1 MAAPGAVKEGD
12 MLGCSYGKL
21 FQVTVAGG
29 SYQEGLTTH
38 IQGVPTGILLDEAQI
53 YSELLQRKPGQ
64 GELSSPRREPDI
76 PVIYN
81 GVNAADTMTGF
92 HNEGHTNGTPLVIL
106 IPNLDRHF
114 EHIEQYRSTNRT
126 PRPGH
131 ASYASYQKYG
141 SWDDSIGAG
150 IFSGRYTS
158 TIVAAG
164 AVAKRVLAKFGIDIF
179 AYVKEAAGISMPEMD
194 RDAIREKVAA
204 FKKFRTENDPVY
216 SIVYG
221 EGRIKPGMRFLE
233 KMAVLAEVERM
244 VPDIKRPM
252 ISQEEIDALAERG
265 LHPVLN
271 CPDLAAAR
279 AMYDEIL
286 AIRDSGDSSG
296 GLVEVVATGVPAGL
310 GEPVFLKL
318 DGELG
323 RMMSI
328 GTVKAVEL
336 GAGMRVK
343 DITGSQNNDQMSM
356 KDGKVV
362 FSNNYAGGITGG
374 LTTGQDIVVRLAVKP
389 TPTIAKPQK
398 TVDKVSL
405 TDAQLA
411 AVTRRD
417 PTIVSR
423 VWPVAEA
430 FTAVILLD
438 HLMMH
443 FAYQDLCR
451 GMR

>member
-1 MAAPGAVKEGD
+1 
-12 MLGCSYGKL
+12 MLGCNYGNL

-38 IQGVPTGILLDEAQI
+38 MQGVPTGLLLDESEI

-76 PVIYN
+76 PIIYS

-92 HNEGHTNGTPLVIL
+92 QNEGYTNGTPLVIL

-114 EHIEQYRSTNRT
+114 EHVEQYRSTNRT

-141 SWDDSIGAG
+141 QWDDSIGAG

-164 AVAKRVLAKFGIDIF
+164 AVAKRILKNNGIDVF
-179 AYVKEAAGISMPEMD
+179 SYVKEAAGILMPDMD
-194 RDAIREKVAA
+194 YAIASERVAGFKAFRRDI
-204 FKKFRTENDPVY
+204 DPVY
-216 SIVYG
+216 NLVYK
-221 EGRIKPGMRFLE
+221 EERIKPGMRFLE
-233 KMAVLAEVERM
+233 KAAALAEVEKM
-244 VPDIKRPM
+244 VPDIKRP
-252 ISQEEIDALAERG
+252 SLSKKEIDALAEQG
-265 LHPVLN
+265 IHDVLN
-271 CPDLAAAR
+271 CPDIDSAR
-279 AMYDEIL
+279 AMYDKII
-286 AIRDSGDSSG
+286 AIRDDGDSSG
-296 GLVEVVATGVPAGL
+296 GIVEVVATGIPAGL
-310 GEPVFLKL
+310 GEPVFNKL

-328 GTVKAVEL
+328 GTVKAVEI
-336 GAGMRVK
+336 GAGIKVK
-343 DITGSQNNDQMSM
+343 DMTGSECNDQMSM
-356 KDGKVV
+356 KDGKVE
-362 FSNNYAGGITGG
+362 FSGNNSGGITGG

-389 TPTIAKPQK
+389 TPTIAREQK
-398 TVDKVSL
+398 TIDKVSL
-405 TDAQLA
+405 EDAELS

-423 VWPVAEA
+423 IWPVAEA
-430 FTAVILLD
+430 FTAMVLLD
-438 HLMMH
+438 QLMMH
-443 FAYQDLCR
+443 LAYQDICKNNV
-451 GMR
+451 